1 MTDRG
6 SSVENQG
13 SRNKEDMYP
22 YVRSGGDVEATLLSA
37 ARQQKRFTPFC
48 EKSCCLAAFEVAKR
62 SG

>member
-22 YVRSGGDVEATLLSA
+22 YERSGGDVEATLLSA
-37 ARQQKRFTPFC
+37 ARQQKHFTPFC
-48 EKSCCLAAFEVAKR
+48 EIIFCHAAF
-62 SG
+62 